1 MSGLD
6 LGQAV
11 VLGLVLIGLAQLAL
25 SLIKGPNDKR
35 IVAGVSLVISIIAV
49 QLVAASD
56 FASEQI
62 VLDRPL
68 NSMNF
73 ASQLVVSLL
82 AAGIASGV
90 WQIGAKAVSN
100 IGQNQDPPGA

>member
-1 MSGLD
+1 MQGVD
-6 LGQAV
+6 LGSAV
-11 VLGLVLIGLAQLAL
+11 VLGLVLIGLVQLVMSVLDPTKRLVAL
-25 SLIKGPNDKR
+25 
-35 IVAGVSLVISIIAV
+35 VSLAVAIVAV

-56 FASEQI
+56 FASEQV

-100 IGQNQDPPGA
+100 IGQNQEPPGA

>member
-11 VLGLVLIGLAQLAL
+11 VLGLVLVGLTQLVMTL
-25 SLIKGPNDKR
+25 VKGPNDAR
-35 IVAGVSLVISIIAV
+35 IVAVVALGVALVAV

-56 FASEQI
+56 FAAEQI

-90 WQIGAKAVSN
+90 WQGYVALKNV
-100 IGQNQDPPGA
+100 GQNHDA